1 MVKRIGV
8 NLLYL
13 FLILAVPFA
22 FSDDP
27 EPSWFYNSNQLYGY
41 CREQEVGFNLGVC
54 AGDVLAVFGA
64 ISVAQNV
71 PRASKSFCSEQSIM
85 AGTWRKNGTTFTAGH
100 SPERPGSATSA
111 ITATFRRTFSCP
123 PAHRPTTRR
132 RRR

>member
-1 MVKRIGV
+1 MIKRIGV

-27 EPSWFYNSNQLYGY
+27 EPSWFYNSNQLYRY

-54 AGDVLAVFGA
+54 AGYVLGVFDA

-85 AGTWRKNGTTFTAGH
+85 AGQLREIATQYMREH
-100 SPERPGSATSA
+100 SAERQSSA
-111 ITATFRRTFSCP
+111 ISILNAAFGQAFPCP
-123 PAHRPTTRR
+123 K
-132 RRR
+132 